1 MPRSLLSLADLLTV
15 LERLEASEYP
25 AVAKAFGL
33 AFVPEPANAPPP
45 SARKPSEG
53 PPEPADAR
61 PAALPKTELAPPE
74 ASPSFWRLASRWTVP
89 DEKPDVPAWLQGQP
103 LGDPRFHLPDDDA
116 RAPAASPLVSRA
128 RFARFMRDHL
138 CVQRRT
144 GELDAQRLTQRLAR
158 RQALTRLPAQ
168 RRVRWP
174 AQVRVVVDG
183 APVLRPFQHDVATLL
198 AQMRR
203 QLGQRLQVLSVD
215 GEPWVGQDDA
225 VAALPADATPTLVF
239 SDAGAT
245 AGQAAVIQRWGAAA
259 RRMQRA
265 GRAPVL
271 LSPVPLDAAAIS
283 GAAWQ
288 AQQFAGRGAL
298 KPSFK
303 AGGTPPAMAGASD
316 AAIASQASSMPPLA
330 PSAARLRA
338 TLWGNSYV
346 TPALLRSLRR
356 MLLRHGLGGGL
367 GDELA
372 VWRDEALQSN
382 AHACA
387 VAAVYREA
395 VREEFLQLPDEVQA
409 DTIALHLDH
418 LAAQSPLVRAEY
430 ARHLSRAWQG
440 SGPVAD
446 RLSAERDA
454 ADTLAAQAAAWL
466 WRGDQG
472 VAHEL
477 AAYLARMGH
486 RSGELLGA
494 DDPLLAAWALAQ
506 RQALRAGELDLPQG
520 VDAQH
525 IKWVIPPDDELPT
538 HRLRVVGAAGAA
550 GLPGSRLVFEPAP
563 DQGPQGLELVDKVP
577 AGPYL
582 RLAPMVDDQPWQV
595 LRNLVGWWRRALQD
609 QAFEPKRLNMGDAW
623 ARPLLS
629 ELQRLTGDNERAT
642 LEWLAYCRASEGS
655 MRSPSP
661 LTPGDTWRQMVRLA
675 SLLWRQLPAEW
686 LRSQGLQLPDERA
699 DRQFLRPAHSA
710 RLDPAWH
717 YSAQVGNQRFEL
729 EAFQRPA
736 WAEEIKRE
744 DGQAWAKTQEGRWLR
759 WMPRQAWNV
768 LQPADGNAQYLLPAG
783 FWWDEEEAQNVYF
796 APGMQLVRPQWAA
809 RHGVDEHGY
818 WAEFDLPPHPEDR
831 AGLSPLEVMF
841 DVRITQRM
849 RFIPP
854 GRFWMGSPQAED
866 GRSDSEILHP
876 VTLTRGHWL
885 ADTACPQGLWRA
897 VLGNLPVGQ
906 PERGDDLPVVNVSHD
921 DILQQFLPALARL
934 VPGLNPRLPSEAEWE
949 YAARAG
955 TVTAYPWGDAPD
967 PGQMNFVG
975 FEKQSAGRPVPVR
988 QFSANAWGF
997 WQMHGNVWEWCSDAR
1012 VDYPLDEVLDPRT
1025 ETGAGRVLRGG
1036 SWVSDARGCRSALR
1050 GAGVPG
1056 KRSAI
1061 IGFRLARG
1069 LPEARRAEP
1078 GEGRG
1083 APELPAQPAQDG
1095 GPGAGGS
1102 GALDR
1107 PGARR
1112 SRRG

>member
-1 MPRSLLSLADLLTV
+1 MSRSLLSLADLLTV

-33 AFVPEPANAPPP
+33 AFVPEPASAPPP

-53 PPEPADAR
+53 PPEPADVK
-61 PAALPKTELAPPE
+61 PAARPKTEPAPPE

-89 DEKPDVPAWLQGQP
+89 EEKPEVPAWLRDQS

-116 RAPAASPLVSRA
+116 RAPTASPLVSRA

-138 CVQRRT
+138 CIQRRT
-144 GELDAQRLTQRLAR
+144 GELDAQRLTQRLAC

-245 AGQAAVIQRWGAAA
+245 AGQAAVMQRWGAAA

-265 GRAPVL
+265 GRTPVL
-271 LSPVPLDAAAIS
+271 LSPVPLDAAGVS
-283 GAAWQ
+283 GAAWR
-288 AQQFAGRGAL
+288 ALQFAGRGAL
-298 KPSFK
+298 KPGFK
-303 AGGTPPAMAGASD
+303 AGGTPPAMASASD
-316 AAIASQASSMPPLA
+316 AAIATQAPPMPPLA

-367 GDELA
+367 VDELA

-382 AHACA
+382 AQACA
-387 VAAVYREA
+387 VAAAYREA

-466 WRGDQG
+466 WRGDEG
-472 VAHEL
+472 VAKEL

-520 VDAQH
+520 LDAQH
-525 IKWVIPPDDELPT
+525 IGWVIHTDEVPPT
-538 HRLRVVGAAGAA
+538 HRLRVVGASGAA
-550 GLPGSRLVFEPAP
+550 GQPGSRLLFEPAP
-563 DQGPQGLELVDKVP
+563 EQGPQGFELVDKVP

-582 RLAPMVDDQPWQV
+582 RLAPMVDDQPMQV

-609 QAFEPKRLNMGDAW
+609 QAFDPKRLNMGDAW

-629 ELQRLTGDNERAT
+629 ELQRLTGDTERVT

-655 MRSPSP
+655 RWSP
-661 LTPGDTWRQMVRLA
+661 LTLDPEDTGRQMGRLA

-686 LRSQGLQLPDERA
+686 LRAQGLQLPDERA

-710 RLDPAWH
+710 RLAPAWR
-717 YSAQVGNQRFEL
+717 YSAQVGSQRFEL

-744 DGQAWAKTQEGRWLR
+744 DGQAWAKTQDGRWLR
-759 WMPRQAWNV
+759 WMPRQVWNV
-768 LQPADGNAQYLLPAG
+768 LQLADGNTQYLLPSG
-783 FWWDEEEAQNVYF
+783 FWWDAEEAQNVYF

-818 WAEFDLPPHPEDR
+818 WAEFDLPPHPDDR
-831 AGLSPLEVMF
+831 ADLSPLEVMF

-866 GRSDSEILHP
+866 GRLNSETLHP

-885 ADTACPQGLWRA
+885 ADTACTQGLWRA
-897 VLGNLPVGQ
+897 VTGYLPEGQ
-906 PERGDDLPVVNVSHD
+906 PQRGDDLPVVSVSHD
-921 DILQQFLPALARL
+921 DIHQQFLPALARL
-934 VPGLNPRLPSEAEWE
+934 VPGLEPRLPSEAEWE
-949 YAARAG
+949 CAARAG

-967 PGQMNFVG
+967 PGQMNFG
-975 FEKQSAGRPVPVR
+975 ASEKQSAGRPVPVR
-988 QFSANAWGF
+988 QFTANAWGF

-1012 VDYPLDEVLDPRT
+1012 VDYPVDEVLDPRA
-1025 ETGAGRVLRGG
+1025 ETGARRVLRGG
-1036 SWVSDARGCRSALR
+1036 SWFDGAQRCRSAPR
-1050 GAGVPG
+1050 GASVPG
-1056 KRSAI
+1056 GRGVNV
-1061 IGFRLARG
+1061 GFRLARG
-1069 LPEARRAEP
+1069 LPEVGRAEP

-1083 APELPAQPAQDG
+1083 APVLLAEPTRGGVPGDG
-1095 GPGAGGS
+1095 APVK
-1102 GALDR
+1102 LTR
-1107 PGARR
+1107 PGARQ
-1112 SRRG
+1112 SRQG